1 MLSQKILLV
10 ATATLLTGSLAIPA
24 NAITTSGDVVLVSPL
39 PDVRINKSA
48 DNQNIRVFQEK
59 QNYILPDSVAVDF
72 TAPGTYTSKQSGSK
86 VPIRTQVNDYFFH
99 SDLIPTSGPGR
110 LLDHSFTGTI
120 TFDSPIL
127 GVIFSSS
134 RLDSTDTTLGLTTT
148 KYPTG
153 DSGRGLEFNG
163 NEQVTFV
170 SPSTLR
176 FTFDTAD
183 NVDQM
188 RVLTAAPVAVP
199 EPGSLALL
207 VGGGV
212 AGVGCL
218 RRRVRRAA

>member
-1 MLSQKILLV
+1 MLSQKITL
-10 ATATLLTGSLAIPA
+10 AAAATLLTGSLAISA
-24 NAITTSGDVVLVSPL
+24 NAITTSGDVILVSPL
-39 PDVRINKSA
+39 SDVRINKSA

-59 QNYILPDSVAVDF
+59 QNYLLPDSVAVDF
-72 TAPGTYTSKQSGSK
+72 TAPGTYTSKPSGSK
-86 VPIRTQVNDYFFH
+86 VVIGTRVNDYFFH
-99 SDLIPTSGPGR
+99 SDLVPTSSPGK

-127 GVIFSSS
+127 GVIFSSN
-134 RLDSTDTTLGLTTT
+134 RLDSTDTTLGLATT

-188 RVLTAAPVAVP
+188 RVLTAAPGTVP
-199 EPGSLALL
+199 EPGSFALL
-207 VGGGV
+207 
-212 AGVGCL
+212 AGAGIAGLGCL
-218 RRRVRRAA
+218 RRRIRRNA